1 MCHCAIGCIEVEL
14 FAVRHLSLRKLWV
27 QRGKGIKEG
36 RLETEQALEGVESR
50 WEGREERVSTKAPIC
65 GVPK

>member
-1 MCHCAIGCIEVEL
+1 MCHCAIGCIEAKL
-14 FAVRHLSLRKLWV
+14 FAVRHLSLRKLCV

-36 RLETEQALEGVESR
+36 RLETEQALEGVENR
-50 WEGREERVSTKAPIC
+50 WEGREERVSTRVPIW